1 MTLNIMHIDSI
12 YYMTFVQELQ
22 DILYYKLIKLS
33 IYVLLGKNSTV
44 KCQFAVT

>member
-1 MTLNIMHIDSI
+1 MTLNIMHIIDSI

-33 IYVLLGKNSTV
+33 TYVLLGKNSTV
-44 KCQFAVT
+44 K